1 MRDDIVIVGGGQAAL
16 SCAARLREG
25 GHQGAVVMIGAEP
38 WLPYQRPPLSKA
50 YLLGKT
56 EAGRL
61 GLRAPEFFDTQR
73 IAVRTGTRVH
83 RIDRAGR
90 AVELADGER
99 LEYGRLVL
107 ATGSRAR
114 TLPETVAGGLDGVFT
129 LRGIDD
135 AERLRAALADA
146 GRVLVV
152 GGGYI
157 GLEVAAI
164 AAQTGR
170 ALTVVEQ
177 TDRLLRRVACAQT
190 AAAVGALHGAHGV
203 DVRTGASLA
212 RLMGDGSRVR
222 AAVLDDGSTVAA
234 DLVLVGIGGIAND
247 DLAAA
252 AGLAV
257 DGGILVDAS
266 CRTSDPAIFAAG
278 DCAVFPFA
286 GRRVRLESVQNAV
299 DQGIAVADALLGRDV
314 AYAPVPWFWSDQY
327 DAKLQS
333 VGLALDYDRVIPVA
347 AARAGGWAFWYF
359 RAGTAV
365 AVDTI
370 NDARTHMAARRLF
383 ASGAALSPDHLLS
396 SQFDLMQYVR
406 ADARAA
412 S

>member
-170 ALTVVEQ
+170 AATVVEQ

-203 DVRTGASLA
+203 D
-212 RLMGDGSRVR
+212 
-222 AAVLDDGSTVAA
+222 
-234 DLVLVGIGGIAND
+234 
-247 DLAAA
+247 
-252 AGLAV
+252 
-257 DGGILVDAS
+257 
-266 CRTSDPAIFAAG
+266 
-278 DCAVFPFA
+278 
-286 GRRVRLESVQNAV
+286 
-299 DQGIAVADALLGRDV
+299 
-314 AYAPVPWFWSDQY
+314 
-327 DAKLQS
+327 
-333 VGLALDYDRVIPVA
+333 
-347 AARAGGWAFWYF
+347 
-359 RAGTAV
+359 
-365 AVDTI
+365 
-370 NDARTHMAARRLF
+370 
-383 ASGAALSPDHLLS
+383 
-396 SQFDLMQYVR
+396 
-406 ADARAA
+406 
-412 S
+412 